1 MQTCS
6 VASTVRGG
14 PHPAGA
20 SSMIDGT
27 GRKWEDGTQDDSAVT
42 YFSGLSPKENRISAS
57 YTVMHQSLSAYT
69 AT

>member
-6 VASTVRGG
+6 VAPTVRGG

-20 SSMIDGT
+20 SSMTDGT
-27 GRKWEDGTQDDSAVT
+27 GRQWEDDTQDDSAVT

-69 AT
+69 AI